1 MDRLCWADVRDLIVR
16 VILPVLVLWALI
28 VGIGIAV
35 VGPLAGPLTA
45 EEAINRGLAAHR
57 SGAGDA
63 ITFVWSFLGSTQAI
77 AGVCLVVSAFVLWH
91 TRDWRLVVVASPSYL
106 TGRANN
112 IEELGPYGSDSF
124 IQLQYKSET
133 QTAPYWTPK
142 NLRTFEIQAALTNA
156 LDNVWLGKRPPD
168 QAFATELKKTLD
180 EILAKP
186 L

>member
-16 VILPVLVLWALI
+16 VILPMLVLWGLI
-28 VGIGIAV
+28 VGIGLAV

-91 TRDWRLVVVASPSYL
+91 TRDWRLVIVPATAVLLQLSMYL
-106 TGRANN
+106 
-112 IEELGPYGSDSF
+112 F
-124 IQLQYKSET
+124 V
-133 QTAPYWTPK
+133 TAVIHRQRP
-142 NLRTFEIQAALTNA
+142 LVERLEAL
-156 LDNVWLGKRPPD
+156 PPMS
-168 QAFATELKKTLD
+168 
-180 EILAKP
+180 
-186 L
+186 